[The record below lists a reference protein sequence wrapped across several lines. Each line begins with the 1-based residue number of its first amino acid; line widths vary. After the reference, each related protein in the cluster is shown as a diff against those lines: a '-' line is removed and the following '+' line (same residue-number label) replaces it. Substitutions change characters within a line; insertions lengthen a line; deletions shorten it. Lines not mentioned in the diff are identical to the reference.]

1 MKRTI
6 SLHAFMTDKALA
18 GRYFAKGSFK
28 PWRTMAKILDGALLD
43 ADELALFRQC
53 TGRSAP
59 PVEPI
64 TEFYGV
70 KSRREGYTAFFGG
83 LVPLHR
89 ACFVDYTPY
98 LAPGERA
105 TIALV
110 FPDRKQARVAMRY
123 ISGLLH
129 ALPMLER
136 LIEREAVDSIDFATR
151 VTIEVHTASFRSVR
165 GYTMAMLVAD
175 ELAFWRTDD
184 SANPDSEIIDA
195 VRPAMATI
203 PGALIAG
210 ISSPYAR
217 RGVLWEAYRDHF
229 GRDDSGPLVWQAPAK
244 TMNPTLPQ
252 KIIDEA
258 YARDPV
264 SAAAEY
270 GAQFRSDV
278 AAFLDADWIE
288 RATVAGRA
296 ELPPQAYVSYR
307 AFADPSGGSRD
318 AFTLGIAHEEA
329 DGALILDVIRAV
341 RPPFDPSA
349 VVAEFA
355 ALLKTY
361 GCHNVVGDRYAGQWV
376 VEAFSK
382 EGIGY
387 MHSERSKSEIYL
399 EALPLFAQGRVQL
412 PDHRVLIVELLQLER
427 QTARGGRDSVD
438 HPRGGHDDHG
448 NAVCGALVLLAK
460 GNGLDAG
467 QIEIIAAIN
476 AGIPATSSLVGTPGS
491 IIGANSD
498 LSRLL
503 DQQHAANAALRGEG
517 DRPVDWMNELL

>member
-1 MKRTI
+1 MKKIT
-6 SLHAFMTDKALA
+6 LHEFMTNKQLA
-18 GRYFAKGSFK
+18 GRLFGKDSFGH
-28 PWRTMAKILDGALLD
+28 WRTMAKILDGAPLN
-43 ADELALFRQC
+43 ADDLALFQKC
-53 TGRSAP
+53 TGRTTP
-59 PVEPI
+59 PTTPV

-129 ALPMLER
+129 EIPMIER
-136 LIEREAVDSIDFATR
+136 LVERESTDSIDFTTR
-151 VTIEVHTASFRSVR
+151 VTIEVHTASFRSMR
-165 GYTMAMLVAD
+165 GYTIAMLVAD

-184 SANPDSEIIDA
+184 SANPDREIIDA

-229 GRDDSGPLVWQAPAK
+229 GRDDSVPLVWQAPAK

-252 KIIDEA
+252 TVIDEA

-278 AAFLDADWIE
+278 AAFLDADWIA
-288 RATVAGRA
+288 RATVAGRG
-296 ELPPQAYVSYR
+296 ELAPRNDVSYR

-318 AFTLGIAHEEA
+318 AFTLAIAHEEA
-329 DGALILDVIRAV
+329 DGTLVLDVIRAV
-341 RPPFDPSA
+341 RPPFDPST

-361 GCHNVVGDRYAGQWV
+361 GCHHVTGDRYAGQWV
-376 VEAFSK
+376 VEAFQKS
-382 EGIGY
+382 GISY
-387 MHSERSKSEIYL
+387 QHSERSKSEIYL
-399 EALPLFAQGRVQL
+399 EALPLFAQGRVHL
-412 PDHRVLIVELLQLER
+412 LDHRVLTVELLQLER
-427 QTARGGRDSVD
+427 QTARGGRDTVD
-438 HPRGGHDDHG
+438 HPHGGHDDHA
-448 NAVCGALVLLAK
+448 NAACGALALLAK
-460 GNGLDAG
+460 GAG
-467 QIEIIAAIN
+467 ISTEEIETIAKIN
-476 AGIPATSSLVGTPGS
+476 AGATIRLPQPGAIPGTG
-491 IIGANSD
+491 SD
-498 LSRLL
+498 LSRLIE
-503 DQQHAANAALRGEG
+503 QQRAADAANRGNEE
-517 DRPVDWMNELL
+517 RPIDWLNEFL